1 MTNFQWWQTPN
12 LLTTLVKE
20 YGENVTKQYLREK
33 FKDPKNKMAF
43 AMICFSHHFVLR
55 SPEFH
60 YLLLEAFSLPNNV
73 GIAAPRG
80 FAKSTLSM
88 VDDIWDIVN
97 ANRHYIVKL
106 SDSYTQ
112 ALEHCNTMQSELE
125 NNEILRWLYGDLKT
139 DKWSEGEFITSTD
152 VKVVAK
158 GQSMKI
164 RGLKYKQYRPDKIDI
179 DDLEND
185 EIVENPER
193 RDKLKKWFKRGVIP
207 ALARGGKINMV
218 GTVLHHDSLLA
229 NIINQTDEFAGWT
242 IRKYKALNEV
252 DGQLVSLWP
261 EMYSVDDLLAMR
273 DDPKHP
279 RYIGS
284 IAFSQEYQNEPMS
297 EEDAVI
303 KRAWIKYQDHPPA
316 LRYKVI
322 AIDPAISK
330 KDKADNTSIQCWG
343 LGIDNNAYCLEAI
356 KGKWSFTEQGREL
369 RAMYQRQNTNEAKVN
384 KVLIEEVAYQSA
396 LKEHPLLT
404 PLPVVGIT
412 PEKDKRTRLIV
423 VSKWFEA
430 GMVYLKSSMEDVVE
444 EVVNFGAMAH
454 DDTVDSMTMAVNEL
468 KNENNK
474 TEIAFA

>member
-12 LLTTLVKE
+12 LLQTLLKD
-20 YGENVTKQYLREK
+20 YGEEVTRQYLREK
-33 FKDPKNKMAF
+33 FKDPSNKMAF
-43 AMICFSHHFVLR
+43 AIICFSHHFVLK

-60 YLLLEAFSLPNNV
+60 FLLLEAFSAPNNV
-73 GIAAPRG
+73 AVAAPRG

-97 ANRHYIVKL
+97 GTRHYIVKL

-139 DKWSEGEFITSTD
+139 DKWTEGEFITTTD

-158 GQSMKI
+158 GQGMKI
-164 RGLKYKQYRPDKIDI
+164 RGLKYKQWRPDKIDI

-185 EIVENPER
+185 EIVENPDR
-193 RDKLKKWFKRGVIP
+193 RTKLKRWFKRGVIP
-207 ALARGGKINMV
+207 AMARGGKINMV

-229 NIINQTDEFAGWT
+229 NIINQSDEFAGWT
-242 IRKYKALNEV
+242 IRKFKALNEV

-261 EMYSVDDLLAMR
+261 EMYSVDDLVAMR

-303 KRAWIKYQDHPPA
+303 KRAWMKYQDNIPA
-316 LRYKVI
+316 LKEKVI

-330 KDKADNTSIQCWG
+330 KEKADNTSIQCWG
-343 LGIDNNAYCLEAI
+343 LGIDSKVYCLEEAT
-356 KGKWSFTEQGREL
+356 GKWSYTEQGREL
-369 RAMYQRQNTNEAKVN
+369 RAMYNRHNTDDVPVRR
-384 KVLIEEVAYQSA
+384 VLIEEVAYQAA
-396 LKEHPLLT
+396 LKEHELLR
-404 PLPVVGIT
+404 PLPIVSVT
-412 PEKDKRTRLIV
+412 PVKDKRTRLVV

-430 GMVYLKSSMEDVVE
+430 GMVFIRSSMEALFE
-444 EVVNFGAMAH
+444 ELVNFGAMAH
-454 DDTVDSMTMAVNEL
+454 DDRVDAAVMAINDL

-474 TEIAFA
+474 TRIGFA